1 METKKDENLMPE
13 EKKTN
18 RQIWEEAIKRK
29 NPEVD
34 FSDEDVLY
42 ALSMKGYDE
51 EHEYRKNNEQKN
63 KEMYEL
69 LSANPDVAMFISSL
83 VTDKNVGKAMSYLSD
98 VIGLQEGTPEYEEYQ
113 KGVEARKTREAEA
126 QKAVEEYEN
135 NLKESAD
142 VLKAFA
148 DENGMTEED
157 AVAFVKKITEVVSEK
172 LFSGKIDKEFL
183 DLFFRAFN
191 YETDIET
198 AKKAGK
204 IEGRNEAIETKNK
217 KLKKGDGLP
226 EIKNSAGAP
235 IKEPTTEDATI
246 QTLSELANKA
256 ERDRKL
262 FGR

>member
-18 RQIWEEAIKRK
+18 RQIWEEAIKGK
-29 NPEVD
+29 NPEAD

-42 ALSMKGYDE
+42 DLSMKGYDE

-63 KEMYEL
+63 KEMYDL

-113 KGVEARKTREAEA
+113 NGVEARKTREAEA

-148 DENGMTEED
+148 DENGCLPEEASPTD
-157 AVAFVKKITEVVSEK
+157 GMHFGPKYYEVWFE
-172 LFSGKIDKEFL
+172 
-183 DLFFRAFN
+183 
-191 YETDIET
+191 Y
-198 AKKAGK
+198 
-204 IEGRNEAIETKNK
+204 
-217 KLKKGDGLP
+217 LKKHVA
-226 EIKNSAGAP
+226 NSDS
-235 IKEPTTEDATI
+235 ITNDDA
-246 QTLSELANKA
+246 A
-256 ERDRKL
+256 EKGSSS
-262 FGR
+262 FPAA